1 MTSSS
6 PVIVWYRN
14 DLRVADH
21 PALAEAA
28 SLGAPVIAL
37 YILDDE
43 TPGDRKPGGAARW
56 WLHGS
61 LKALSA
67 QLSELGCDLVL
78 RRGVAADVLQ
88 EIVSETDA
96 THVFWN
102 RCYEPFSIERDRAI
116 KASLKEGGVDAK
128 SFNGSL
134 LFEPW
139 TIETKAGGFYKVYTR
154 FWHACRD
161 KGDPEAPRPAPDKI
175 TPYQTSLA
183 SDDLDVWK
191 LLPTSPD
198 WAGGFRDRW
207 RPGEVGAIARLE
219 DFLDTAL
226 DDYAAGR
233 DFPADAVTS
242 NLSPHLHIGD
252 ISPRQIWQMTID
264 KAGWTAA
271 TGKFLKEI
279 VWREFAYHVF
289 YHLPSIADQPMNE
302 RFAAFPWRDD
312 PKQLKAWRQ
321 GRTGYPMVDAG
332 MRELWQTGHMHNRVR
347 MVTASFLVKHLLL
360 PWQMGEQWFWDTLV
374 DADMAVN
381 TFSWQWVAGSG
392 ADAAP
397 YFRIFNP
404 ITQGSKFD
412 PTADYIRKYVPE
424 IAGLP
429 DKHIHAPWEAPD
441 DVLKE
446 AGIDLDDTY
455 PRPIV
460 DHKRARERALE
471 AFKSLP
477 KKDAD

>member
-1 MTSSS
+1 MKDTN
-6 PVIVWYRN
+6 PTLVWFRN
-14 DLRVADH
+14 DLRVADN
-21 PALAEAA
+21 PALLEAA
-28 SLGAPVIAL
+28 RRSVPVIAL

-43 TPGDRKPGGAARW
+43 TAGDRRAGGAARW

-61 LKALSA
+61 LAALSERLSA
-67 QLSELGCDLVL
+67 LGGQLIL
-78 RRGVAADVLQ
+78 RRGRARDILDDVIVETNAAR
-88 EIVSETDA
+88 
-96 THVFWN
+96 VFWN
-102 RCYEPFSIERDRAI
+102 RCYEPFSIERDRLI
-116 KASLKEGGVDAK
+116 KASLQDRGIEAK

-154 FWHACRD
+154 YWQACRA
-161 KGDPEAPRPAPDKI
+161 KGDPEAPCPTPDHVLPFEVKI
-175 TPYQTSLA
+175 P
-183 SDDLDVWK
+183 SDQLDEWA
-191 LLPTSPD
+191 LLPTSSD
-198 WAGGFRDRW
+198 WAAGFRERW
-207 RPGEVGAIARLE
+207 KPGETGAMMRLE
-219 DFLDTAL
+219 TFLDSAL
-226 DDYAAGR
+226 DGYSDGR

-252 ISPRQIWQMTID
+252 ISPRQVWKMTID
-264 KAGWTAA
+264 NAGWTSA
-271 TGKFLKEI
+271 TEKFLKEI

-289 YHLPSIADQPMNE
+289 YYLPSIADQPMNE
-302 RFAAFPWRDD
+302 RFRAFPWRDD
-312 PKQLKAWRQ
+312 DKHLKAWQ
-321 GRTGYPMVDAG
+321 KGETGYPMVDAG

-360 PWQMGEQWFWDTLV
+360 PWQRGEQWFWDTLV

-412 PTADYIRKYVPE
+412 PNADYIRKYVPE
-424 IAGLP
+424 IAALP
-429 DKHIHAPWEAPD
+429 DKYIHAPWEAPD
-441 DVLKE
+441 DILSQAKIQLGE
-446 AGIDLDDTY
+446 TY
-455 PRPIV
+455 PHPIV

-477 KKDAD
+477 KSDSN